1 MRFLGYEVPSPDGA
15 LPLFI
20 GGGDRLGGEGVQMQV
35 RSEEYPCGVL
45 SAPSHHFV
53 VPSPYKQGESAIRSL
68 CPCGARISQ
77 GSCTLY
83 SISCL

>member
-53 VPSPYKQGESAIRSL
+53 VPIDFASL
-68 CPCGARISQ
+68 IFLLLVRH
-77 GSCTLY
+77 
-83 SISCL
+83 SINKFILCSYLVRRFSL

>member
-53 VPSPYKQGESAIRSL
+53 VPIDFASL
-68 CPCGARISQ
+68 IFLLLVRQ
-77 GSCTLY
+77 
-83 SISCL
+83 SINKFILCSYLVRRFSL